1 MILFVSDERK
11 LSTIQLK
18 KIKKIDF
25 EIKFTFSHKEALEE
39 FSRDQSINL
48 IILDINNLDN
58 PGEFIKKIFLQ
69 REVPIVYMSDN
80 VEKEIKENLYN
91 NFCSGY
97 ISLDD
102 DDSDILF
109 TIKMTL
115 KLFKDNDRKK
125 TIRETLYEIN
135 KEKSKKN
142 MFKKELGYREMIQ
155 NHDAIML
162 VIDTKT
168 SCILQANYAATK
180 FYGWSQEEF
189 KGMKMEDI
197 NTMSRK
203 EVLLKL
209 EKARLTKNTYFEFQH
224 KLSDN
229 SIRDV
234 EVHSGPITMSN
245 NGKVLAV
252 IQDVTERKKSQKII
266 HDLAYYDSLTG
277 LPNRRVFID
286 ELKKLIYI
294 GKEKNYKITL
304 LNIDL
309 DHFKNINDSFG
320 HDTGDLL
327 LIKVGKALKRAVD
340 IENMIYRL
348 GGDEFAIIIEGDSDH
363 IKIKKICDNILN
375 SLNNFFKIKNKEF
388 FISAS
393 IGIAIYPNDGT
404 SLKTLFKNS
413 DLAMY
418 KAKNGGKNKYC
429 FFSKEMNWDL
439 KNEVKMEMNLR
450 KALKENMLK
459 LYYQPKID
467 ATKNEIIG
475 LESLLRWVNDEGEYI
490 PPSVFIPLAEK
501 SKLILEID
509 RWVFMETCRQI
520 DLWEKMGIKDQKVS
534 INISGDHFKQGRILK
549 TITKISEV
557 IKIPFDSIEIEIT
570 EGVFLENVED
580 AISIL
585 EEIKLMGISISIDD
599 FGTGY
604 SSLNYLKK
612 LPIDRIK
619 IDKSFVDNIVGS
631 KKDRAIVQTII
642 TMTESLDLKVI
653 AEGAELFEQIEIL
666 NQMGCYEIQGYYF
679 AKPMPAEDY
688 NLFFEKWN
696 QNNLKIKKPSKI

>member
-48 IILDINNLDN
+48 IILDINNIDN
-58 PGEFIKKIFLQ
+58 PEEFLKKIFLQ
-69 REVPIVYMSDN
+69 REVPIIYMSDN
-80 VEKEIKENLYN
+80 IEKELKENPYN

-97 ISLDD
+97 ISLNN
-102 DDSDILF
+102 DDSTILF
-109 TIKMTL
+109 TIKMAL
-115 KLFKDNDRKK
+115 KLFEDNDRKK
-125 TIRETLYEIN
+125 TIREILYDIN
-135 KEKSKKN
+135 KGVYKKKV
-142 MFKKELGYREMIQ
+142 FKKEFEYRDMIQ
-155 NHDAIML
+155 NHDAVMF

-180 FYGWSQEEF
+180 FYGWTQEEF

-197 NTMSRK
+197 NVLSRK
-203 EVLLKL
+203 VVLSILK
-209 EKARLTKNTYFEFQH
+209 KAKLGENNFFTFKH

-234 EVHSGPITMSN
+234 EVHSGPIELSN

-266 HDLAYYDSLTG
+266 HNLAYYDSLTG
-277 LPNRRVFID
+277 LSNRRVFTD
-286 ELKKLIYI
+286 ELKKLICI
-294 GKEKNYKITL
+294 SKEKNYKITL

-309 DHFKNINDSFG
+309 DHFKNVNDSFG
-320 HDTGDLL
+320 HDMGDLL
-327 LIKVGKALKRAVD
+327 LIKVAKSLKKVVGV
-340 IENMIYRL
+340 NNTIYRL
-348 GGDEFAIIIEGDSDH
+348 GGDEFAVIINRCSDH
-363 IKIKKICDNILN
+363 AKIKKICNDILN
-375 SLNNFFKIKNKEF
+375 NLNNFFKVKNKEF
-388 FISAS
+388 FVSAS

-418 KAKNGGKNKYC
+418 KAKNSGKNKYC

-439 KNEVKMEMNLR
+439 KNEVKMEMALR
-450 KALKENMLK
+450 RALKKNMLK

-467 ATKNEIIG
+467 ATKNKIIG
-475 LESLLRWVNDEGEYI
+475 LESLLRWVNDKGEYI
-490 PPSVFIPLAEK
+490 PPSVFIPLAEN

-509 RWVFMETCRQI
+509 KWVFMETCRQI

-534 INISGDHFKQGRILK
+534 INISGVHFKQGRIIK
-549 TITKISEV
+549 TITEISNE
-557 IKIPFDSIEIEIT
+557 IKIPFNRIEIEIT

-580 AISIL
+580 VIL
-585 EEIKLMGISISIDD
+585 ILQEIRSMGISISIDD

-612 LPIDRIK
+612 LPINRIK

-642 TMTESLDLKVI
+642 TMTESLDLEVI
-653 AEGAELFEQIEIL
+653 AEGAEFLEQIEIL
-666 NQMGCYEIQGYYF
+666 NKMGCYEIQGYYY
-679 AKPMPAEDY
+679 AKPMSAKDCST
-688 NLFFEKWN
+688 FFKSWSQKN
-696 QNNLKIKKPSKI
+696 I

>member
-39 FSRDQSINL
+39 FSSDQSINL
-48 IILDINNLDN
+48 IILDINNMDN
-58 PGEFIKKIFLQ
+58 LGEFLKKIFLQ
-69 REVPIVYMSDN
+69 REVPVIYMSDN
-80 VEKEIKENLYN
+80 LEKELKENPYN
-91 NFCSGY
+91 KFCSGY

-102 DDSDILF
+102 DDSNILF
-109 TIKMTL
+109 TINMIL
-115 KLFKDNDRKK
+115 KLYEGDNKK
-125 TIRETLYEIN
+125 KNMREILYEIN
-135 KEKSKKN
+135 KKKLN
-142 MFKKELGYREMIQ
+142 KNIFKKELEYREMIQ

-180 FYGWSQEEF
+180 FYGWTQEEF
-189 KGMKMEDI
+189 KEMNMEDI

-209 EKARLTKNTYFEFQH
+209 EKARLSKDTYFEFQH
-224 KLSDN
+224 RLSDN

-234 EVHSGPITMSN
+234 EVHSGPITMSD

-252 IQDVTERKKSQKII
+252 VQDVTERKKSQKII

-277 LPNRRVFID
+277 LSNRRMFID
-286 ELKKLIYI
+286 ELKSLINKD
-294 GKEKNYKITL
+294 KENKNKITL

-320 HDTGDLL
+320 HYTGDLL
-327 LIKVGKALKRAVD
+327 LIEVAKALKRVVD

-348 GGDEFAIIIEGDSDH
+348 GGDEFAIIIEGCFDH

-375 SLNNFFKIKNKEF
+375 ALNDFFKIKTKEF

-418 KAKNGGKNKYC
+418 RAKNSGKNKYC

-439 KNEVKMEMNLR
+439 KNEVKMEMGLR
-450 KALKENMLK
+450 RALKENMLK

-467 ATKNEIIG
+467 ATQNKIIG
-475 LESLLRWVNDEGEYI
+475 LESLLRWVNDKGEYI

-501 SKLILEID
+501 SKLILDID
-509 RWVFMETCRQI
+509 KWVFIETCRQI

-534 INISGDHFKQGRILK
+534 INISGNHFKQGRILK
-549 TITKISEV
+549 TIAEISKV
-557 IKIPFDSIEIEIT
+557 TKIPFDSIEIEIT

-580 AISIL
+580 AILIL
-585 EEIKLMGISISIDD
+585 EEIKSMGISISIDD

-653 AEGAELFEQIEIL
+653 AEGAELFEQIEVL

-696 QNNLKIKKPSKI
+696 QNNFKIKKPSKI